1 MSEKD
6 FILKL
11 FLKIITPMLMVVLLK
26 SASAY
31 DYMVQRGNKQMIEK
45 CKSDNRLSHPRHCH
59 LSDTESLCF
68 YVLFMHLKNDNRND
82 T

>member
-26 SASAY
+26 TASAY
-31 DYMVQRGNKQMIEK
+31 DYMVQSRQ
-45 CKSDNRLSHPRHCH
+45 
-59 LSDTESLCF
+59 
-68 YVLFMHLKNDNRND
+68 
-82 T
+82 